1 MREKTQRNKG
11 DVHEK
16 TGHIFQGYRRYRRPD
31 GTYRTAERWASPT
44 RLSKDT
50 PQARK
55 AANAAYYEANKER
68 ILRKT
73 TQWKKDNPKRF
84 AAHRRK
90 YLRNSPSARI
100 AGNCRDRIRRMIGVQ
115 GNGRGRSN
123 RLIGCDAD
131 TLCLILEAQFFPGM
145 TWSNYGTVWHV
156 DHIIPLAAYNLTDPE
171 QQREAFHYSNL
182 QPLWAHEN
190 MAKGDEVPGT
200 EMVLRLLQAAYGATT
215 RSAFLGG

>member
-1 MREKTQRNKG
+1 
-11 DVHEK
+11 
-16 TGHIFQGYRRYRRPD
+16 
-31 GTYRTAERWASPT
+31 
-44 RLSKDT
+44 LSRDT

-84 AAHRRK
+84 AAHRRT

-100 AGNCRDRIRRMIGVQ
+100 AGNCRDRIRRMIGGQ

-171 QQREAFHYSNL
+171 QQRVADQQVVHGVWGGAVVGAVQTHRKGAGYGQTHAQERIKIGL
-182 QPLWAHEN
+182 QIKKGHGPMVGSDAATRHNRHDPLHSLWS
-190 MAKGDEVPGT
+190 PSCC
-200 EMVLRLLQAAYGATT
+200 ATV
-215 RSAFLGG
+215 